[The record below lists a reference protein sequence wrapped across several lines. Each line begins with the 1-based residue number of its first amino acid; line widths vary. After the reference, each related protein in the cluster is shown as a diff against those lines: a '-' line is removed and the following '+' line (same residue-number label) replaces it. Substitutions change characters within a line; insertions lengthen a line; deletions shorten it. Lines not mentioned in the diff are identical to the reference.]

1 MSITALEARDA
12 LAQISISITAEV
24 NKLEKLVDQLDA
36 DAAGAGNAMPMS
48 VEACLDLT
56 EKIYVDLID
65 VVNEDLARVI
75 GFFTTQ
81 AAVVE

>member
-36 DAAGAGNAMPMS
+36 DAAGAGNAMTMS
-48 VEACLDLT
+48 VEDCLDLID
-56 EKIYVDLID
+56 KIYV

-81 AAVVE
+81 AVVVG